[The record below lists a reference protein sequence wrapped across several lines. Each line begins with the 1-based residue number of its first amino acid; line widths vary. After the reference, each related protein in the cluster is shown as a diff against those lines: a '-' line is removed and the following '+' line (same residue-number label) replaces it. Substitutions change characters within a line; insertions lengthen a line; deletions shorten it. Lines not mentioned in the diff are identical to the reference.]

1 MEIKEKKKP
10 AHKKPSFYIGIVVGI
25 VLFKLIDVVYN
36 MYKDGVFSQFA
47 PMDLTQTGY
56 SRKRN
61 RSCLLLRDATDYN
74 NAYN

>member
-36 MYKDGVFSQFA
+36 MYKDGVFS
-47 PMDLTQTGY
+47 
-56 SRKRN
+56 
-61 RSCLLLRDATDYN
+61 
-74 NAYN
+74 